1 MCVCVYIYI
10 HTYIYMV
17 IMPFKIF
24 DPSVLKIFLYFI
36 VSKNGELYYNRK
48 IQTKLDEIVESYLP
62 LTS

>member
-1 MCVCVYIYI
+1 
-10 HTYIYMV
+10 
-17 IMPFKIF
+17 MPFKIF
-24 DPSVLKIFLYFI
+24 DPYVLKIFLYFI